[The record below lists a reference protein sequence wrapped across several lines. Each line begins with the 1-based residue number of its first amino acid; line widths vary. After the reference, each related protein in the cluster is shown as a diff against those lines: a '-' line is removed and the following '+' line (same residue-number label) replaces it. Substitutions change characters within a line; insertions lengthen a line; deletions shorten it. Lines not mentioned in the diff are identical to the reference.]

1 MESILRLFSNSGVF
15 PLFILVFVCVTFV
28 VFRFATSKIK
38 RLYSAFCMC
47 IWGFGLLYVTWLSR
61 TAIMETR
68 FNLIPFQQDDGTIA
82 FDYITNIVMFIPFP
96 MLLYGILQRKM
107 KMSVL
112 AGAGIGLSLAIELLQ
127 LITHRGICDIDDFL
141 LNSIGAI
148 IGAVATGLL
157 MKSEKQR

>member
-1 MESILRLFSNSGVF
+1 
-15 PLFILVFVCVTFV
+15 
-28 VFRFATSKIK
+28 
-38 RLYSAFCMC
+38 MC

-61 TAIMETR
+61 TTIMETR

-157 MKSEKQR
+157 MKSEKQN